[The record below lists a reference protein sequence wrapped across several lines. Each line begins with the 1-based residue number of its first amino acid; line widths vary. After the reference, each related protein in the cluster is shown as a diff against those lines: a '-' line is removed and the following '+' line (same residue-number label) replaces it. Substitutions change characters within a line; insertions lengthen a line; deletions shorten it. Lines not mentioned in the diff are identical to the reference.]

1 MSKTISY
8 RGRVPMGQQE
18 KINLKTIKGKI
29 GYKVNKFQIISQTP
43 GISAGTGTELV
54 GKIYSKSQEGAV
66 SAVVDFTE
74 GDLLAVAYNKEG
86 VAASQAGYEVIIFDN
101 AIFNQNIFVTM
112 QDASGN
118 TIEANYY
125 IELEVMPISDLEA
138 TKLTLQSIRTITSN
152 A

>member
-8 RGRVPMGQQE
+8 RGRVPMGQQQE
-18 KINLKTIKGKI
+18 INLKTIKGKT
-29 GYKVNKFQIISQTP
+29 GYKINKFQIISQTP

-54 GKIYSKSQEGAV
+54 GKIYSMTQEGAV

-101 AIFNQNIFVTM
+101 ATFNQNIFVTM
-112 QDASGN
+112 EDASGN

-125 IELEVMPISDLEA
+125 IELETMPISDLEA
-138 TKLTLQSIRTITSN
+138 TKLTLQNLRTITS
-152 A
+152 